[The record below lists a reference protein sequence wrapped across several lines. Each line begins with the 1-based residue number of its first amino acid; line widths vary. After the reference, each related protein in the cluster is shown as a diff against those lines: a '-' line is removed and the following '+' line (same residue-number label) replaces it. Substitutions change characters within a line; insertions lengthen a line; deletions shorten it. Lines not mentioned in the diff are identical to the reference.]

1 VSLLVSNLF
10 HRYADRDVLGGVSFE
25 VRPNE
30 VFALLGPNG
39 SGKSTLFRIL
49 ATLMTPTSGTA
60 TVFGD
65 DVVTAPAKVRRSIGV
80 VFQHPALDNVLTARE
95 NLLHH
100 GHLFGL
106 SGADLNS
113 RIDAALASVELA
125 DRAKD
130 RVGTFSGGMK
140 RRLEIAKATLSRPRL
155 LMLDEPDTGLDV
167 AARASLR
174 TMLRTL
180 AQSGVTVL
188 LTTHLMDLAEACDRV
203 ALLDGGKIV
212 ALDTPDALVHSVG
225 GDVVTVGVNEADR
238 DASLAQLR
246 SALSAES
253 DPRLIDGDIVVRAD
267 RPSELLPIIV
277 QTLGPRVRTLAM
289 HRPTLEDVFLQRTG
303 RRLGQV
309 GE

>member
-1 VSLLVSNLF
+1 MSVLVSNLT
-10 HRYADRDVLGGVSFE
+10 HRYADRDVLAGVSFE
-25 VRPNE
+25 VRPGE

-49 ATLMTPTSGTA
+49 ATLMTPTSGSA
-60 TVFGD
+60 TLFGD
-65 DVVTAPAKVRRSIGV
+65 DVVASPAKVRKNIGV

-113 RIDAALASVELA
+113 RIDRALASVELS
-125 DRAKD
+125 DRVCD

-174 TMLRTL
+174 AMLRSL
-180 AQSGVTVL
+180 AGEGITVL

-212 ALDTPDALVHSVG
+212 ALDTPDALVRSVG
-225 GDVVTVGVNEADR
+225 GDVVTVGVDDADR
-238 DASLAQLR
+238 DASLNLLR
-246 SALSAES
+246 SVLSADA
-253 DPRLIDGDIVVRAD
+253 DPRLIDADIVVKTD
-267 RPSELLPIIV
+267 RPSELLPTIV

-303 RRLGQV
+303 KRLEQL
-309 GE
+309 

>member
-1 VSLLVSNLF
+1 MSLLLNNLS
-10 HRYADRDVLGGVSFE
+10 HRYADRDVLAGVSLE
-25 VRPNE
+25 VRE
-30 VFALLGPNG
+30 GELFALLGPNG

-49 ATLMTPTSGTA
+49 ATLMTPTSGSA
-60 TVFGD
+60 TIFGD
-65 DVVTAPAKVRRSIGV
+65 DVVSQPARVRRNIGV

-106 SGADLNS
+106 AGRDLAT
-113 RIDAALASVELA
+113 RIDVALTSVELA
-125 DRAKD
+125 DRAND

-140 RRLEIAKATLSRPRL
+140 RRLEIAKATLTRPRL

-174 TMLRTL
+174 SMLQSL
-180 AQSGVTVL
+180 AQQGVTVL

-212 ALDTPDALVHSVG
+212 ALDTPQQLISSVG
-225 GDVVTVGVNEADR
+225 GDVVTIGVDPADR
-238 DASLAQLR
+238 DASLALLR
-246 SALSAES
+246 SGLSADS
-253 DPRLIDGDIVVRAD
+253 DPRLIDADIVVKTD
-267 RPSELLPIIV
+267 RPGELLPTIV

-303 RRLGQV
+303 KRLL